1 MAAFLEN
8 LVEHPVPVVEHETVV
23 SAPRVN
29 FESVLFLCTQ
39 TNGSGISHDGAQ
51 EKSPH
56 VVETNMLQEEQS
68 HVVGTNTLQEE
79 QCPSACS
86 DITSEGR
93 KKGTSFRRREQL
105 DEMEV
110 LLGCTTRQNQKAK
123 NRQRRRKGLPE
134 VEYQEATFSPLTTE
148 AQLSPQRVALAKQRR
163 NRQNRRARNRRKE
176 RNSAKRKPT
185 VARFSRFIQR
195 SRNPA

>member
-1 MAAFLEN
+1 MDETWHPNHEFSTSRDTCHTMELRPRKRRPEYEMTIFLEN

-23 SAPRVN
+23 SSPRVN
-29 FESVLFLCTQ
+29 FESVLSLCTQ

-51 EKSPH
+51 EESPH

-93 KKGTSFRRREQL
+93 KKGTSFRRREQF

-110 LLGCTTRQNQKAK
+110 LLARTTRQNQKAK
-123 NRQRRRKGLPE
+123 NRQRRRKGL
-134 VEYQEATFSPLTTE
+134 
-148 AQLSPQRVALAKQRR
+148 AQG
-163 NRQNRRARNRRKE
+163 
-176 RNSAKRKPT
+176 
-185 VARFSRFIQR
+185 
-195 SRNPA
+195 